1 MTTDRAAL
9 VAKIEQWITHTA
21 LVGKHDDPC
30 KVASEAA
37 GLMRALLD
45 AAPAQG
51 WQEDDDYAW
60 ARERAVNMC
69 ASALLDA
76 QVYRQKLL
84 RGFGYPNET
93 FARAQDY
100 RALAILLARLPAPP
114 TTEEK

>member
-1 MTTDRAAL
+1 MSNEAAWML
-9 VAKIEQWITHTA
+9 MLIVPLGMLLIGG
-21 LVGKHDDPC
+21 LVG
-30 KVASEAA
+30 A
-37 GLMRALLD
+37 GVHEVLLKLNPP
-45 AAPAQG
+45 APPVSPTPEET
-51 WQEDDDYAW
+51 EDDDYAW